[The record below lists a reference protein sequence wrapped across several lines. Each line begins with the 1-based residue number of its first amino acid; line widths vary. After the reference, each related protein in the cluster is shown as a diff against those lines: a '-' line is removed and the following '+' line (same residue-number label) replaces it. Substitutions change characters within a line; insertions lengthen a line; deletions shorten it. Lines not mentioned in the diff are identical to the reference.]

1 MSAKILQFKPL
12 KKCPAKATQLRTPAE
27 LRFFEEPSPL
37 VQAQLDSLGGIAL
50 CLPFS
55 TQILNVSEARELA
68 CRLLDLASFLDSG
81 R

>member
-12 KKCPAKATQLRTPAE
+12 KKCTPRATQLRTPAN

-37 VQAQLDSLGGIAL
+37 VQAQLDSMGGIAL

-55 TQILNVSEARELA
+55 TQILSVSESRELA
-68 CRLLDLASFLDSG
+68 CRLLDLASLLDPG